1 MALVKPIVDEI
12 VAFDA
17 TVGTTITFTANGGD
31 QVVGNEI
38 YVVTNQ
44 SSSSEQVVYNDTV
57 TSFNLSHIIP
67 PNASATAV
75 LTNGNYYKLRIRTF
89 DAIGNWSEWS
99 DYVPFYC
106 YSTPILTF
114 ANISSG
120 QTIRASVYDFDM

>member
-57 TSFNLSHIIP
+57 TSFNLSHVIP
-67 PNASATAV
+67 PNASASAV
-75 LTNGNYYKLRIRTF
+75 LTNGNYY
-89 DAIGNWSEWS
+89 
-99 DYVPFYC
+99 
-106 YSTPILTF
+106 
-114 ANISSG
+114 
-120 QTIRASVYDFDM
+120 